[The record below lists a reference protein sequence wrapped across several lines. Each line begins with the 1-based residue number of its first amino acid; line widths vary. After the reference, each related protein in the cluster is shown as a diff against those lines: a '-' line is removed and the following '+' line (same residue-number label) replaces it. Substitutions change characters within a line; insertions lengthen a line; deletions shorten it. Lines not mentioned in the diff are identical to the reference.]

1 MNIEKLLEN
10 SKLDVVRSIYSL
22 NIVDDNF
29 GKLYLYFT
37 PLKNNHYSASLF
49 FKDYEGYIT
58 PLGGSRTLVYKDFEK
73 LVLNIDT
80 ISQKVANLCEKTK
93 DEFIEEFRVD
103 RPSNDLEQDTDTEE
117 FNLIVYNVEVGSAN
131 AYGDSWYFAVYTS
144 KLETELTD
152 DNYNKEELCKVLIT
166 KHNKFMKKLSEIVFN
181 WGGIK

>member
-37 PLKNNHYSASLF
+37 PLENNHYSASLF

-73 LVLNIDT
+73 LVLNADT
-80 ISQKVANLCEKTK
+80 ITNKVIALCENTK
-93 DEFIEEFRVD
+93 NDFVEEFRMD

-117 FNLIVYNVEVGSAN
+117 FNLIIYNVEVGSAN
-131 AYGDSWYFAVYTS
+131 AYGDSWYLSVYTN
-144 KLETELTD
+144 KLETELTE
-152 DNYNKEELCKVLIT
+152 DNYNKEELCDVLYKKHKVFLKQLT
-166 KHNKFMKKLSEIVFN
+166 DIVFN
-181 WGGIK
+181 SEV

>member
-37 PLKNNHYSASLF
+37 PLENNHYSASLF

-80 ISQKVANLCEKTK
+80 ISKKVISLCEKTK
-93 DEFIEEFRVD
+93 AEFIEEFRVD
-103 RPSNDLEQDTDTEE
+103 RPTNDLEQDTDTEE
-117 FNLIVYNVEVGSAN
+117 FNLIIYNVEVGSAN
-131 AYGDSWYFAVYTS
+131 SYGDSWYLSVYTN
-144 KLETELTD
+144 KLETELTA
-152 DNYNKEELCKVLIT
+152 DNCNKEELCMVLYKKQKVFLKQLT
-166 KHNKFMKKLSEIVFN
+166 DIVFSSEV
-181 WGGIK
+181 

>member
-1 MNIEKLLEN
+1 MDIEKLLEN
-10 SKLDVVRSIYSL
+10 SKLKEVRTILSLSIIDS
-22 NIVDDNF
+22 NF
-29 GKLYLYFT
+29 GELYLYFT
-37 PLKNNHYSASLF
+37 PWENNHYRAEIF
-49 FKDYEGYIT
+49 FKNYNGYVT
-58 PLGGSRTLVYKDFEK
+58 PLDKRTLVYKDFEK

-103 RPSNDLEQDTDTEE
+103 RPTNDLEQDTDTEE

-131 AYGDSWYFAVYTS
+131 AYGDSWYLSVYTN
-144 KLETELTD
+144 KLETELTE

-181 WGGIK
+181 CGG